1 MRIKD
6 IFCIEVFDSRGEPTI
21 NVSVKIDSGF
31 VGISEVPSGKSRGKD
46 EASVVSFLQAKKNIK
61 KLMPSLRSKNFSSIK
76 SLDEFLIDFDGT
88 KDKHILGGNLMIG
101 ISLATAKA
109 VANSEKKELW
119 EIIRNTYFK
128 GGKIGTRRPMIFSNI
143 INGGVHAQ
151 TDLSIQEYIAV
162 AYPFD
167 NPAQMVLRIIS
178 VYREVGNILKKNTGL
193 KRLTIGDEGGYA
205 IDFKDNEAPLKI
217 INQAIKNLHF
227 EKRFAL
233 AIDAA
238 ASEFF
243 KDGKY
248 DFEGKK
254 KTKDEMLNIYSSY
267 TRDIPSLISIEDPL
281 DEEDYLGFGEACL
294 KLPKIWI
301 IGDDLTTTSYS
312 KIDSYMKNK
321 YITGAIIKPN
331 QIGTLFETCEAI
343 KAVKKYNG
351 KVIISHRSGETV
363 DTAIIHIAKASM
375 IDALKIGA
383 PARER
388 LIKFNEYIRL
398 FS

>member
-6 IFCIEVFDSRGEPTI
+6 ISCVKVFDSRGEPTL

-31 VGISEVPSGKSRGKD
+31 VGIAEVPSGKSRGKD
-46 EASVVSFLQAKKNIK
+46 EASVVIFSKAQKNIK
-61 KLMPSLRSKNFSSIK
+61 QLKFSFRGKNFSSIK
-76 SLDEFLIDFDGT
+76 SFDEFLIDFDGT

-101 ISLATAKA
+101 LSLAMAKA

-119 EIIRNTYFK
+119 EIIRNVYFK
-128 GGKIGTRRPMIFSNI
+128 NQKNVVRRPMIFSNL

-162 AYPFD
+162 AYPLD
-167 NPAQMVLRIIS
+167 NPSEMVSRIIS
-178 VYREVGNILKKNTGL
+178 VYREVGNIIQNNTGL

-205 IDFKDNEAPLKI
+205 IDFKNNKIPLEI
-217 INQAIKNLHF
+217 INQAIKKLNF
-227 EKRFAL
+227 KKYFAL

-243 KDGKY
+243 KNGKY
-248 DFEGKK
+248 NFEGTE
-254 KTKDEMLNIYSSY
+254 KTRNEILNIYSSY
-267 TRDIPSLISIEDPL
+267 VRDIPSLISIEDPL

-301 IGDDLTTTSYS
+301 IGDDLTTTSS
-312 KIDSYMKNK
+312 QKIDFCIKNK

-351 KVIISHRSGETV
+351 KVIISHRSGETM
-363 DTAIIHIAKASM
+363 DTSIVHIAKASM
-375 IDALKIGA
+375 ADALKIGA